1 MTNSLNSEP
10 GRKVNST
17 DVILKVLE
25 ILEIAREVRSSVVTN
40 LEAMIRKMMGTFD
53 KEAWMMVMDDI
64 KSEYSEAM

>member
-1 MTNSLNSEP
+1 MDTWNPEP

-17 DVILKVLE
+17 DVILKILE
-25 ILEIAREVRSSVVTN
+25 ILEIAREVRSPVLAN
-40 LEAMIRKMMGTFD
+40 LEAIFRKMMGTFD

>member
-1 MTNSLNSEP
+1 MDTWNPEP

-17 DVILKVLE
+17 DVILKILE
-25 ILEIAREVRSSVVTN
+25 ILEIAREVRSPVLTN
-40 LEAMIRKMMGTFD
+40 LEAIFRKMMGTFD

>member
-1 MTNSLNSEP
+1 MDTWNPEP

-25 ILEIAREVRSSVVTN
+25 ILEIALEVRSPVVTN

-53 KEAWMMVMDDI
+53 KEAWMTVMDDI